1 MFTMPREKK
10 SRKIFSK
17 PNFKGFKPIVYNQ
30 NNETILLLLE
40 EYESIILC
48 DYRLLSQQEAS
59 ELMGVSRPTF
69 TRIYEQARRKIALS
83 FFEGS
88 PIVFEGGKVHFD
100 SEWRECL
107 DCKSKFTINPNDVN
121 TCKLCGSNKIK
132 NI

>member
-30 NNETILLLLE
+30 NKETILLLLE

-69 TRIYEQARRKIALS
+69 TRI
-83 FFEGS
+83 
-88 PIVFEGGKVHFD
+88 
-100 SEWRECL
+100 
-107 DCKSKFTINPNDVN
+107 
-121 TCKLCGSNKIK
+121 
-132 NI
+132 